1 MSDDLEDKITSAIL
15 QLLLE
20 ANRQGKS
27 MLSYEEIVTALGM
40 DDASLLTEFEKNAS
54 VTLNTGLLDQISED
68 PDLAQSIIESMGA
81 TKH

>member
-20 ANRQGKS
+20 ANKQGKAI
-27 MLSYEEIVTALGM
+27 LSYEEIVTALGM
-40 DDASLLTEFEKNAS
+40 DDASLLTKFEQNAS
-54 VTLNTGLLDQISED
+54 VTLNTALLDQISD
-68 PDLAQSIIESMGA
+68 NPDLAQSIIESMGA

>member
-20 ANRQGKS
+20 ANKQGKAI
-27 MLSYEEIVTALGM
+27 LSYEEIVTALGM
-40 DDASLLTEFEKNAS
+40 DDASLLTEFEQNAS
-54 VTLNTGLLDQISED
+54 VTLNTALLDQISD
-68 PDLAQSIIESMGA
+68 NPDLAQSIIESMGA